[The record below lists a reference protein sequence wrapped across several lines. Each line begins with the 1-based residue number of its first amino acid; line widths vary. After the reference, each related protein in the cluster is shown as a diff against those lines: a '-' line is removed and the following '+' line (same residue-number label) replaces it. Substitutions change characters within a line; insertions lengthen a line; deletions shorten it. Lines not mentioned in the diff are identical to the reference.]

1 VAGGLA
7 CRGCFTR
14 LISRLSPA
22 RAWEVAV
29 YQDWL
34 FKECPGGWRLRYRR
48 NGGGYEASRDGVR
61 WEKVP
66 SVTEITGLLNKNLQE
81 WAVRQVV
88 AYLEGELVPGVV
100 LTEEEVERILQE
112 AGRAHHQAAQRA
124 AGRGTDL
131 HAWAEALFRGEAPP
145 LPEEE
150 PARSMALELSAWW
163 QGNGGELL
171 RSEEAVFH
179 PEHRYA
185 GRVDLVARL
194 GGRLVVVDLK
204 TSARVYPEHLLQV
217 AAYALALRAEGVEV
231 AGGFVLALRDGLQ
244 VAQVPLEEAA
254 EAFLGLK
261 RVWDFLG
268 SFKR

>member
-1 VAGGLA
+1 M
-7 CRGCFTR
+7 
-14 LISRLSPA
+14 
-22 RAWEVAV
+22 

-88 AYLEGELVPGVV
+88 AYLEGELVPGLV

-150 PARSMALELSAWW
+150 PARSMASICAPRRPSSTRSTATPGGWTLWPGWGGGSWW
-163 QGNGGELL
+163 W
-171 RSEEAVFH
+171 
-179 PEHRYA
+179 
-185 GRVDLVARL
+185 
-194 GGRLVVVDLK
+194 
-204 TSARVYPEHLLQV
+204 T
-217 AAYALALRAEGVEV
+217 
-231 AGGFVLALRDGLQ
+231 
-244 VAQVPLEEAA
+244 
-254 EAFLGLK
+254 
-261 RVWDFLG
+261 
-268 SFKR
+268 

>member
-1 VAGGLA
+1 VH
-7 CRGCFTR
+7 
-14 LISRLSPA
+14 
-22 RAWEVAV
+22 
-29 YQDWL
+29 QDWL

-48 NGGGYEASRDGVR
+48 GGGYEVSRDGVR

-100 LTEEEVERILQE
+100 LNEEDVERILQE

-150 PARSMALELSAWW
+150 PARSMAQHLSAWW

-194 GGRLVVVDLK
+194 GGRCKQLKNSSQIRTLFLLGFRFIRKPK
-204 TSARVYPEHLLQV
+204 TSRRIAKEPKM
-217 AAYALALRAEGVEV
+217 GV
-231 AGGFVLALRDGLQ
+231 
-244 VAQVPLEEAA
+244 
-254 EAFLGLK
+254 K
-261 RVWDFLG
+261 
-268 SFKR
+268 